1 MVEEEPVSKEAE
13 MNHNQNGEVV
23 IRRGRVGSI
32 SLFEITDAELQT
44 IEHGAPSGTLI
55 NTGFFAGSACLSFL
69 SVLLTTPIAS
79 DRLFYV
85 YFIICILSGA
95 VSIICFLVARKMKGS
110 LKELLKA
117 IKARVPGIEVEKV
130 SSGRAVRQVEDDPD
144 SQDPA

>member
-1 MVEEEPVSKEAE
+1 

-55 NTGFFAGSACLSFL
+55 NIGFFAGSAFLSFL
-69 SVLLTTPIAS
+69 SVLLATPIAD
-79 DRLFYV
+79 DRLFYIYV
-85 YFIICILSGA
+85 IICALAGA
-95 VSIICFLVARKMKGS
+95 GSVICFLVARKMKGS

-130 SSGRAVRQVEDDPD
+130 TSGRAVRHIEDDPD